1 MRFDHCAQ
9 TYDAYAAP
17 QRAFAARVAE
27 FIHAGAETDVIELGA
42 GTGALT
48 RTVCAA
54 TRVAVHAT
62 DASTAMVNLGR
73 ENVPEARWS
82 RLDAFVELVPQSQLQ
97 LSSGLLQWAPDP
109 ERVLRKWKA
118 ALRPGGRMVH
128 ALPCE
133 PCLRE
138 WRRLVPEGPVRWRD
152 QAAWSLLFEAAGLK
166 VSRKHLWVDT
176 MLFPSALDM
185 IRAMHRSGVTGH
197 PRLGPGRLRQA
208 MRRYEAE
215 HRVPGAIEATW
226 AWLAIE
232 AR

>member
-1 MRFDHCAQ
+1 MRFDHCAH

-17 QRAFAARVAE
+17 QRAFAARVAQ
-27 FIHAGAETDVIELGA
+27 FIHAATETDVLELGA

-48 RTVCAA
+48 RSVCAA

-62 DASTAMVNLGR
+62 DASPAMVELGR
-73 ENVPEARWS
+73 KNVPAARWS
-82 RLDAFVELVPQSQLQ
+82 RLDAFVESVPQSHLQ
-97 LSSGLLQWAPDP
+97 ISSGLLQWAEDP

-118 ALRPGGRMVH
+118 ALRPDGRMVH
-128 ALPCE
+128 AFPCE

-138 WRRLVPEGPVRWRD
+138 WRSLVPEGPVRWRD
-152 QAAWSLLFEAAGLK
+152 EAAWSSLFESAGLR

-208 MRRYEAE
+208 MRTYEAE
-215 HRVPGAIEATW
+215 HRVPGAIDATW

>member
-1 MRFDHCAQ
+1 MRFDHCAH

-48 RTVCAA
+48 RSVCAA

-62 DASTAMVNLGR
+62 DASPAMVELGR
-73 ENVPEARWS
+73 KNVPEARWS
-82 RLDAFVELVPQSQLQ
+82 RLDAFIEPVPQSQLQ
-97 LSSGLLQWAPDP
+97 LSSGLLQWAGDP

-118 ALRPGGRMVH
+118 ALRPGGRMAH
-128 ALPCE
+128 AFPCE

-138 WRRLVPEGPVRWRD
+138 WRSLVPEGPVRWRD
-152 QAAWSLLFEAAGLK
+152 EAAWSLLFEAAGLK
-166 VSRKHLWVDT
+166 ISRKRLWLDT
-176 MLFPSALDM
+176 MLFSSALDM

-208 MRRYEAE
+208 MRTYEAD
-215 HRVPGAIEATW
+215 HRSPGGISATW

-232 AR
+232 AH